1 MIRALLVFSLSA
13 LLSADA
19 FACAMRMSDGKR
31 LEEAIAVVEETK
43 APTAPTVVQAAEV
56 VTPPAPLVEPAAPKA
71 PPARAHRRRA
81 HHLIHALGPAAA
93 PPGLGLCG
101 RAGGRAAGP
110 VHRPGGAG

>member
-43 APTAPTVVQAAEV
+43 APTVVQAAEV

-71 PPARAHRRRA
+71 PPAPA
-81 HHLIHALGPAAA
+81 PTAAA
-93 PPGLGLCG
+93 PTT
-101 RAGGRAAGP
+101 
-110 VHRPGGAG
+110 